1 MLSPRTIQAT
11 SGWVLGVLVW
21 AMSGEIWLACLGG
34 VFGILIVWL
43 SGDSSWL
50 LTGGVVSSCVV
61 ALPILLWSW
70 LFGSYEVAGWLL
82 IAAVSFV
89 WLSLSVFVRDL
100 QASLR
105 DSRQAVVLS
114 ILGVAWILV
123 SARHD
128 WSPVK
133 LLERIGSMGEDN
145 GGFLNNVALTGV
157 GWSSTLIPSS
167 GDTGGV
173 ILGMF
178 IAVGGT
184 LQGITGMN
192 GSAALDAGET
202 LMRLYDSVSFL
213 ITGLCVVAGLQ
224 RRQENG
230 LLRDFSLCAAISFG
244 VVVFLSGL
252 YRAAH
257 FSVLVLVA
265 LALTTLVAAPN
276 GAFENRRTLMG
287 VLLPML
293 PLLLL
298 NQAWMPGIIVAALG
312 ASIYAGTNIRRVWN
326 GTKDFPRTDEI
337 NGERRWSAER
347 TGYAISLVVVLGFV
361 LLLVRR
367 YFGTLLPSVLFEE
380 FESLMRLVGEDVRVP
395 GWFAATVILFGVV
408 SVSRSEWTANPSQT
422 LIAAFGLCSLGLM
435 IIGWLV
441 DPFEPGYGPNK
452 MLYLTSFVLFPIAIA
467 ELSAM
472 TSQRAN
478 GFGFVLTI
486 CVTAGFFSAAVS
498 PLNELA
504 SRIQPRDPIAWA
516 PGVAKSLVDKPDR
529 LVTCLSTRADGP
541 PDDAWRCSRIMAG
554 MQGMNY
560 PTGAGSNAPY
570 SSILNMIYGV
580 NMCSVTSQQVS
591 DISEYD
597 YKRLVL
603 VISDGGRRSTK
614 SGCQEPGWSGPS
626 LPSDPKWT
634 AGVLS
639 GIRWDVIEGLSYEG
653 EVANFEINDR

>member
-21 AMSGEIWLACLGG
+21 AMSGEIWLAFLGG
-34 VFGILIVWL
+34 VFGILVVWL

-70 LFGSYEVAGWLL
+70 LFGRYEIAGWL
-82 IAAVSFV
+82 ITAAVSLV
-89 WLSLSVFVRDL
+89 WLSLSVFVRNQ
-100 QASLR
+100 QASVR
-105 DSRQAVVLS
+105 DARQAVVLS
-114 ILGVAWILV
+114 VLGVAWILV

-145 GGFLNNVALTGV
+145 GAFLNNVALTGT
-157 GWSSTLIPSS
+157 GWNSTLIPSS
-167 GDTGGV
+167 GDNGGV
-173 ILGMF
+173 ILGIF

-184 LQGITGMN
+184 LQGITGRN

-213 ITGLCVVAGLQ
+213 ITGLCVVAGLL
-224 RRQENG
+224 RRQKKS
-230 LLRDFSLCAAISFG
+230 LLRDSSLCAAISFG
-244 VVVFLSGL
+244 AVVFLSGL

-265 LALTTLVAAPN
+265 LALTTLVFAPR
-276 GAFENRRTLMG
+276 GAFENRRRFMG

-293 PLLLL
+293 PLLFLG
-298 NQAWMPGIIVAALG
+298 QAWMPGIIVAALG
-312 ASIYAGTNIRRVWN
+312 ASVYVGTNIRRVWN
-326 GTKDFPRTDEI
+326 GAIGFPKTDEI
-337 NGERRWSAER
+337 NGERSWSAER
-347 TGYAISLVVVLGFV
+347 TGYAMSLVVVLGFV

-395 GWFAATVILFGVV
+395 GWFAAIVILLGVI
-408 SVSRSEWTANPSQT
+408 SVSRSEYIATPSQT
-422 LIAAFGLCSLGLM
+422 LVVAFGLCSLGLM
-435 IIGWLV
+435 IIGWLI

-452 MLYLTSFVLFPIAIA
+452 MLYLTSFILFPMAIA

-478 GFGFVLTI
+478 GLGSILII
-486 CVTAGFFSAAVS
+486 CATVGAFNAAVS

-504 SRIQPRDPIAWA
+504 SRIQLRDPVAWA
-516 PGVAKSLVDKPDR
+516 PGVATSLNSRPDK
-529 LVTCLSTRADGP
+529 LVTCLSTRVGGP

-560 PTGAGSNAPY
+560 PPGAGFNAPY
-570 SSILNMIYGV
+570 SATLNMIYGV

-591 DISEYD
+591 DIPEDD
-597 YKRLVL
+597 YQRLVL
-603 VISDGGRRSTK
+603 VISDGGRRSTE
-614 SGCQEPGWSGPS
+614 SGCQEPGWAGPS
-626 LPSDPKWT
+626 LPRDPKWT

-653 EVANFEINDR
+653 EVANFEINNR